1 MPRSAEGPVHA
12 VDVADLICRS
22 ISDAIIDGYLEPGT
36 KLPEAAIG
44 AHFGV
49 SRTVV
54 RSAMNR
60 LQRERLVDM
69 RRNHG
74 VFVATPSFEEA
85 QNLYDVRR
93 VIERA
98 VVERAT
104 GKVTDEDV
112 RALIAHTE
120 QEDEVHRRGRREEAV
135 RLSGAFHLRL
145 AAVTGN
151 AILSGMV
158 DMLVRR
164 SALVIAAY
172 GKRHGNSCGAS
183 EHRDLVRALEQ
194 RDVAAASRIMDAHL
208 HEIEASLSPM
218 VQPDQPSTVI
228 QILSRYTSE
237 GSRAAPSRPPVRRS
251 AGRRA

>member
-1 MPRSAEGPVHA
+1 MPVESTVYA

-22 ISDAIIDGYLEPGT
+22 VSDAIIDGHLEPGT

-69 RRNHG
+69 RKNHG

-85 QNLYDVRR
+85 QDLYDVRR

-98 VVERAT
+98 VVERAAT
-104 GKVTDEDV
+104 KITEEDV

-120 QEDEVHRRGRREEAV
+120 QEDEIHRRGQREDVV
-135 RLSGAFHLRL
+135 RLSGAFHIRL

-158 DMLVRR
+158 DILVRR

-172 GKRHGNSCGAS
+172 GKRHGRSCGAG

-194 RDVAAASRIMDAHL
+194 RNVAAASHIMEAHL
-208 HEIEASLSPM
+208 HEIEASLSPT
-218 VQPDQPSTVI
+218 VQPDQPISVV

-237 GSRAAPSRPPVRRS
+237 ERPAASPRPPVRRS
-251 AGRRA
+251 AKRRA